1 MADDDLQAIAARLLV
16 EGYNRGNLDVL
27 DELVAPSFK
36 DHGLPDGFP
45 ASIEGTRNFIL
56 AFREAMPDLQYA
68 IEDTFVGRGRVAIR
82 VTGLGTMSGTLFGHP
97 ASGKKATWT
106 EIHISAVERDK
117 LVEHWAV
124 IDWLGL
130 FKQLGLIPGIRSVE
144 I

>member
-1 MADDDLQAIAARLLV
+1 MADEDYRAAAVRLLI
-16 EGYNRGNLDVL
+16 EGYSRGNPQVL
-27 DELVAPSFK
+27 DELVAPTFT

-45 ASIEGTRNFIL
+45 PSAEGTRSFIL
-56 AFREAMPDLQYA
+56 AIREAMPDLQYT
-68 IEDTFVGRGRVAIR
+68 IEDTFLGGGRVAIR
-82 VTGLGTMSGTLFGHP
+82 VTGQGTMSGPLFGHP

-106 EIHISAVERDK
+106 EIHVSAIERGK

-130 FKQLGLIPGIRSVE
+130 FKQFGLIPGIRSVE